1 MDAGKDSAAASSM
14 PCDMTGGMMDGMMHH
29 DARSLID
36 MLIKGEQMEV
46 CLYRELA
53 ASAPSNCL
61 KEVFSRKAAADLRK
75 AERLGRIAAAN
86 GLGYPVHHP
95 GMPMDHPHQPP
106 YFYAEAEKQEKEK
119 E

>member
-1 MDAGKDSAAASSM
+1 MDAGKESTAASGM

-53 ASAPSNCL
+53 ANAPSNCL
-61 KEVFSRKAAADLRK
+61 KEIFSRKAAGDLRK
-75 AERLGRIAAAN
+75 AERLGRIAAAY
-86 GLGYPVHHP
+86 GLAPAAHYP
-95 GMPMDHPHQPP
+95 GMPMDPPHQPP
-106 YFYAEAEKQEKEK
+106 HFYAETEKQEKE
-119 E
+119 